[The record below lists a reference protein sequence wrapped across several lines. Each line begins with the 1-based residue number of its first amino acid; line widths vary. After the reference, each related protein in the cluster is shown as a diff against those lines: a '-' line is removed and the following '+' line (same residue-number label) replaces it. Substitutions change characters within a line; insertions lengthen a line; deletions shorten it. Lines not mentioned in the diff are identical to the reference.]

1 MHERHFSWFSIA
13 SGEPLVPCGI
23 FLIEF
28 TKLSYPSLTTIN
40 LISDFKTCFQNNK
53 MLAWTS
59 HSKLGPLVDKQ
70 LPVLSDILWGS
81 MKATDLSN
89 LRIK

>member
-1 MHERHFSWFSIA
+1 MYEWHFSWFSMA
-13 SGEPLVPCGI
+13 SGEPLVPRGI
-23 FLIEF
+23 FLLEF

-40 LISDFKTCFQNNK
+40 LRSDFKTCFQNNK

-59 HSKLGPLVDKQ
+59 HIKLGPLVDKQ
-70 LPVLSDILWGS
+70 LLVLSDILWGS